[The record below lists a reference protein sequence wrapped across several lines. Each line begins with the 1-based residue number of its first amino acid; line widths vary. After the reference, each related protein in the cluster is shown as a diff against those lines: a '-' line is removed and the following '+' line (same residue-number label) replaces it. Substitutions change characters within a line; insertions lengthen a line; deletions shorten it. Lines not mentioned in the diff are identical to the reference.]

1 MNVKCFERV
10 NTNTDQPF
18 RGRAS
23 VIKESPS
30 NRRSRSSR
38 TDSFT
43 DSLLLRQRSQ
53 STPLAQFSYSLL
65 FDVQE
70 DPDTIIEEID
80 AGVDPRVSSKDL
92 QIAAN
97 DSSVPEKDSAIAE
110 TGISENDTCLSEG
123 ADISENDIQP
133 KKDPSVLQKDLED
146 DLRSIEC
153 NEGEIET
160 TRVGVKQAALEDN
173 KYKEGVC
180 GDVRDELGAKM
191 DKEKVDEFSSVEDE
205 MYSDL
210 ENTSTENKVSLKSKT
225 KEMITLED
233 ENLGENVLG
242 EGSMNED
249 MASAATD
256 CLGTPGDTNIHV
268 QVEECS
274 QETGEHSLCQGSTI
288 QDCRENGNV
297 KKDSNAI
304 EGLET
309 KPKVK
314 EKVSVDE
321 NRELKE
327 TLTTLEIT
335 QEVNVERTNT
345 LEISQEVNVER
356 TNTLE
361 ITQEVN
367 VERTNIS
374 NEDEDEESVATSPSV
389 KDRIMFFNSS

>member
-1 MNVKCFERV
+1 
-10 NTNTDQPF
+10 
-18 RGRAS
+18 
-23 VIKESPS
+23 
-30 NRRSRSSR
+30 
-38 TDSFT
+38 
-43 DSLLLRQRSQ
+43 LLLRQRSQ

-123 ADISENDIQP
+123 ADISEKDIQP
-133 KKDPSVLQKDLED
+133 KKDRSVLQKDLED

-160 TRVGVKQAALEDN
+160 TGVGIKQAALEDN
-173 KYKEGVC
+173 KCKEGVC

-225 KEMITLED
+225 KEIITLED

-367 VERTNIS
+367 VERTNTLEITQEVNVERTNTLEITQEVNVERTNTLEITQEVNVERTNIS
-374 NEDEDEESVATSPSV
+374 NEDEDEDEESVARSPSV